1 MGIYL
6 NPKNTNFLE
15 QVQTGRYVDKTML
28 IEEINK
34 RVNDNDFKF
43 VCVSRPRRFGK
54 SIAEDMLAAYYSKGA
69 DSRELFSP
77 YKVSKSPSFEK
88 YLNKFNVIKI
98 DLNAQRKLKKDL
110 IRL

>member
-1 MGIYL
+1 
-6 NPKNTNFLE
+6 
-15 QVQTGRYVDKTML
+15 ML

-77 YKVSKSPSFEK
+77 YKISKSPSFEK
-88 YLNKFNVIKI
+88 NLNKFNVIVNYDSESKKHECKI
-98 DLNAQRKLKKDL
+98 EKFVK
-110 IRL
+110 

>member
-43 VCVSRPRRFGK
+43 VCVSRPRRFDARCLLLKRSG
-54 SIAEDMLAAYYSKGA
+54 
-69 DSRELFSP
+69 FS
-77 YKVSKSPSFEK
+77 
-88 YLNKFNVIKI
+88 
-98 DLNAQRKLKKDL
+98 
-110 IRL
+110 